1 MTALARSDGHVSLRP
16 NCGICGSSME
26 VTERFV
32 LLLGNGNSTAFS
44 QRLGPY
50 IFPGYGHRIRGK
62 DGILLC
68 RKPACSLCAVSPEAS
83 TVHSDCYEFVAQ
95 RSNVDRSL
103 DYLWVVTAWRT
114 PWRRAPK
121 FRLEETVVKSDWSV
135 FDHVNISRMRLLPP
149 EILKMIYEYS
159 ATSIIWRFN
168 AASEVIQ
175 RLTIPS
181 SDHLLSIPLHK
192 VSAWKRSGQLRT
204 TETAHNLQVVR
215 LTIDSQGIREVER
228 LPGNPPFRRWRTDD
242 LVFVTLNHELL
253 DGAITHFKFGSL
265 RLELPKTCYG
275 IQTWDTPTPPDLQ
288 ICRFY
293 PNSIRYSTQ
302 FKTIDLCQTNGITL
316 FFCIGQ
322 VWDIHA
328 HTQKAPCALATYQRL
343 PPRRQQS
350 VAWVYIPF
358 SQKDYI
364 TALGARMSLSESSSF
379 GSTCLL
385 FRMKLGGDVS
395 VGLTP
400 ARQAKDLLLSKSRLM
415 TMIHDTIELQPV
427 SVIGAYSTGEED
439 PSPMTPFRHPFIDDA
454 PFSNACFSF
463 ASLDLVDCMRV
474 FNDKLTGLCL
484 GILLHY
490 QNGAQRSL
498 GQCRVDVDPVED
510 YVKPVQLCF
519 RSQVHVRPG
528 TRRQLQTTIV
538 RGTSSQEHNHDEQG
552 WTCFEMEGALEFWFS
567 CEETRL
573 TAIVH

>member
-1 MTALARSDGHVSLRP
+1 MAALTRSDGHVSLRP

-50 IFPGYGHRIRGK
+50 IFPGYGHRIRDK

-83 TVHSDCYEFVAQ
+83 TVHFDCYEFVAQ
-95 RSNVDRSL
+95 RSNIDRSL
-103 DYLWVVTAWRT
+103 DYLWVITAWRT

-121 FRLEETVVKSDWSV
+121 FRLEEIVVKSDWSV
-135 FDHVNISRMRLLPP
+135 FDYINISRMRLLPP

-168 AASEVIQ
+168 TASEVIQ

-181 SDHLLSIPLHK
+181 SDHLLSIPLRK
-192 VSAWKRSGQLRT
+192 VSAWKRGGQPWT
-204 TETAHNLQVVR
+204 TETAYNLPVVR
-215 LTIDSQGIREVER
+215 LTIDSHGIREVKR
-228 LPGNPPFRRWRTDD
+228 LPGNPLFRRWRTDS
-242 LVFVTLNHELL
+242 LVFVILNYELL
-253 DGAITHFKFGSL
+253 DGAIAYFKFGSL
-265 RLELPKTCYG
+265 RLELPKTCHG
-275 IQTWDTPTPPDLQ
+275 IQTWDTPTPPYLQ
-288 ICRFY
+288 KCRFY
-293 PNSIRYSTQ
+293 PNNILHSTQ

-316 FFCIGQ
+316 FFCNGQ
-322 VWDIHA
+322 VYAIHT
-328 HTQKAPCALATYQRL
+328 HTQKAPYALATYQCL
-343 PPRRQQS
+343 SPRRQQS

-364 TALGARMSLSESSSF
+364 TALGAQISLSKSSSF
-379 GSTCLL
+379 SSTCLL
-385 FRMKLGGDVS
+385 FRMKLGGDIS
-395 VGLTP
+395 VGLTS
-400 ARQAKDLLLSKSRLM
+400 ARQAKDLLLSKSHL
-415 TMIHDTIELQPV
+415 ITIIYNTLELQPI
-427 SVIGAYSTGEED
+427 SIIGAYSTGEED
-439 PSPMTPFRHPFIDDA
+439 HSPITPFRHPFIDDA

-519 RSQVHVRPG
+519 RRQVHVRPG
-528 TRRQLQTTIV
+528 TSVQLQATMV

-552 WTCFEMEGALEFWFS
+552 WTCFEMQ
-567 CEETRL
+567 
-573 TAIVH
+573 